1 MGSQPTT
8 ARTTRQPIAVEW
20 APFTV
25 VAGTDEATL
34 LAAADLVQTEFLSQQ
49 PGFMR
54 RELLRGRD
62 NQWVDI
68 IYWNSREE
76 AEQAARHAAHS
87 PVCSTYFAL
96 MAHADAGVLHFE
108 HIKTYS
114 ST

>member
-8 ARTTRQPIAVEW
+8 ARTTSQPIAVEW

-49 PGFMR
+49 PGFIQ

-76 AEQAARHAAHS
+76 AEQAERHAAHS
-87 PVCSTYFAL
+87 PICSTYCAL
-96 MAHADAGVLHFE
+96 MALVDAGVLHFK

-114 ST
+114 GT